1 MEEKKT
7 HSTLAIASG
16 VSFALFVLIL
26 LSRHIS
32 YNNGSSY
39 DTLELFVLLGLAVT
53 LLLEKRKWLFGLLI
67 ATTLLRLIQLIEYEH
82 GFSLRL
88 FLAALTYALL
98 ALLIFLSLRERPIA
112 RKCWFIPVI
121 SAVLWFFLSTV
132 PYGYFQEILF
142 YRQFILMRLL
152 EFLGLVFLCLWVKCG
167 CVPGVSVS
175 RSQAHSNSVAA
186 CIGNADKLKMYKSLL
201 DHGAITEEE
210 FQAKKAELLK

>member
-88 FLAALTYALL
+88 SLAFLTYALL
-98 ALLIFLSLRERPIA
+98 TVLIFLSLRKQSNA
-112 RKCWFIPVI
+112 KKFWLIPAI
-121 SAVLWFFLSTV
+121 SAAIWFFLDTV
-132 PYGYFQEILF
+132 PLGYFQEILF
-142 YRQFILMRLL
+142 YRQFILMSLL
-152 EFLGLVFLCLWVKCG
+152 EILGLVFLSLWVKCG
-167 CVPGVSVS
+167 CQPEVCGS
-175 RSQAHSNSVAA
+175 RQQAHIVNAA
-186 CIGNADKLKMYKSLL
+186 DSIGSADRLKMYKSLL
-201 DHGAITEEE
+201 DCGAITEEE